1 MSRLSS
7 FIAIV
12 LSALLSYAVWPGA
25 LAASVY
31 HQDFPSDNGESLS
44 GINWDDAH
52 IGGNGNTAGVS
63 KNDAGGQYLWW
74 YNNTGLADATTVTGA
89 CLTTKFRPVPLARSD
104 LKARWEQRLENIKDD
119 NDTDTTGTPVEVRL
133 AVQVGGQWYAS
144 DKSYK
149 TTPKGVGNAGPWDAQ
164 EITLDPAA
172 KNWRELTLGSDDAKL
187 GAAPVNNLA
196 GEITGIGFVATFAQ
210 HQTVN
215 FHFLDVA
222 PAEGQGGK

>member
-1 MSRLSS
+1 MSRRSS
-7 FIAIV
+7 FTAAVFI
-12 LSALLSYAVWPGA
+12 ALLPLVASPRA

-31 HQDFPSDNGESLS
+31 RQDFPSDSGESLS

-89 CLTTKFRPVPLARSD
+89 CLTTKLAPIPVSAD
-104 LKARWEQRLENIKDD
+104 TLKARWEQRLENIKDD
-119 NDTDTTGTPVEVRL
+119 NDTDTTGTPAEVRL
-133 AVQVGGQWYAS
+133 AVQVDGKWYAS

-149 TTPKGVGNAGPWDAQ
+149 TTPKGVGNTGAWEAQ
-164 EITLDPAA
+164 ELTLDPAA

-187 GAAPVNNLA
+187 GAAPANNLA
-196 GEITGIGFVATFAQ
+196 GNITGIGFVTTFAQ

-222 PAEGQGGK
+222 PPEGQGGK